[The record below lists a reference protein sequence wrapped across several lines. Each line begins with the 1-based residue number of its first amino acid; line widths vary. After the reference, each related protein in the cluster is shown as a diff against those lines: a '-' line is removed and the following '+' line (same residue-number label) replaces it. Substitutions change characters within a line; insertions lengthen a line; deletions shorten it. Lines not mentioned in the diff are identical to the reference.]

1 MATRSN
7 VRAAI
12 YCRISKDTEDTRLG
26 VERQEQDC
34 RKLCTDRGW
43 SVAGVYCD
51 NDISAADPKKK
62 RPEYER
68 LLKDIATGQV
78 NAVAVYSEDRLHRRP
93 SELESFVTACD
104 TAGLTQLASVSGDI
118 NLNDPDA
125 LMLLRM
131 KGAMAAR
138 EVAVLQTRI
147 KRKMLQKAEAGE
159 FHGGRRPFG
168 FHSNGVEI
176 NEAEARLIREAAQ
189 RILEGGSLRAI
200 AKSWNERGIRTTWD
214 KPINETG
221 LKKMLCSGRV
231 AGLSEHHGD
240 IVGPAK
246 WDAILDEATWQQV
259 RIILDDPA
267 RRGPRPSRVY
277 PLRGVLKCGK
287 CGHWLAANP
296 SNTGARRY
304 ACKSSRGGC
313 GKLNITADHV
323 EQYVVDLILPLADMP
338 DVREALR
345 AEDAESAQA
354 AQEMVLLIANE
365 NRKLSDIDEMYANDE
380 MSRESYIKQAK
391 IIRDHLGTYES
402 RLSTFQGRTALSH
415 YAGEVQSSWKDMPAD
430 DQRSILLS
438 VLEYIEV
445 RPVVRFGSNKFDP
458 NRLRFKFRKSVD
470 IENVHVA
477 LTVQRA
483 QYKYVQEHQERSRKR
498 ILAEGGVPGLVGF
511 DGFLEDLPPSPYDG
525 IDPESDL
532 GLTIPDA

>member
-1 MATRSN
+1 M
-7 VRAAI
+7 
-12 YCRISKDTEDTRLG
+12 
-26 VERQEQDC
+26 
-34 RKLCTDRGW
+34 
-43 SVAGVYCD
+43 AGVYSD

-104 TAGLTQLASVSGDI
+104 TAGLTQLASVGGDI

-125 LMLLRM
+125 LLMLRL

-138 EVAVLQTRI
+138 EVAVLQKRL

-168 FHSNGVEI
+168 FQSNGIDI
-176 NEAEARLIREAAQ
+176 NEAEAVLIREAAQ

-200 AKSWNERGIRTTWD
+200 AKSWNERGILTSWL

-231 AGLSEHHGD
+231 AGLSEYQKEIIGK
-240 IVGPAK
+240 AK
-246 WDAILDEATWQQV
+246 WDAILDEATWHQV
-259 RIILDDPA
+259 CTILKDPA

-304 ACKSSRGGC
+304 ACKSNRGGC
-313 GKLNITADHV
+313 GKLNITADYV
-323 EQYVVDLILPLADMP
+323 EQYVLDLILPLADMP
-338 DVREALR
+338 DVRDAIR

-354 AQEMVLLIANE
+354 AQELVLQISNDT
-365 NRKLSDIDEMYANDE
+365 RKLSEIDEMLANDK
-380 MSRESYIKQAK
+380 MTRESYVKQQR
-391 IIRDHLGTYES
+391 IIRLRIDTAES
-402 RLSTFQGRTALSH
+402 RLSALHGRTALSDH
-415 YAGEVQSSWKDMPAD
+415 AGEVQATWEQMSAD
-430 DQRSILLS
+430 DKRSILLS
-438 VLEYIEV
+438 VLECIEV
-445 RPVVRFGSNKFDP
+445 RPAAKFGSNKFDP
-458 NRLRFKFRKSVD
+458 DRLAFKFRSSVD

-477 LTVQRA
+477 LTAMRA
-483 QYKYVQEHQERSRKR
+483 QFKSIQLRQERWRKR
-498 ILAEGGVPGLVGF
+498 TNCRGRYPRQCRIRRF
-511 DGFLEDLPPSPYDG
+511 S
-525 IDPESDL
+525 
-532 GLTIPDA
+532 